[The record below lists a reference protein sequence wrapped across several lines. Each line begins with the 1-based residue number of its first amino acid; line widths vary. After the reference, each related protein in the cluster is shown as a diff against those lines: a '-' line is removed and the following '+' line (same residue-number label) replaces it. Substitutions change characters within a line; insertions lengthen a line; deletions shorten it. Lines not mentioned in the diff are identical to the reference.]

1 MSGQHQY
8 KPNGQ
13 MVIERSGSS
22 HSSFLS
28 NIYLDPNCVIPE
40 SPTIS
45 ITPTHNIAAGATH
58 IVESPITSDSTWEER
73 ELSRIQSN
81 DSGEYEDLDD
91 PQICIRSNNYSIV
104 VGGTKPLRVKKKI
117 GVAAVKVGSKTKKR
131 ISIPHSP
138 SPQYSRSFAAQST
151 SPRQFGYTGIKPRR
165 NASSNSGKSNSSRT
179 NANISSIFLNLPS
192 ESPTEKKGR
201 MKGKI
206 GKATRF
212 CDSSLHLGLG
222 KFTTYDPIS
231 PGPSPPSSPLPSPNK
246 RTFVST
252 STTTT
257 GEYMKKPL
265 PHPPSPLTPSRAPR
279 KAAALLGAS
288 VPTGSAQNRKGG
300 GKVHGLNTKH
310 FRPLPH
316 STLTEIEKFFGDVPN
331 KKQKPSATNST
342 TRSKP
347 KSTGGTGGMDERGMG
362 NRNVGSGETVKYKS
376 ENGSMWLDVEEEQEF
391 ARLLSEIFA
400 LIPQPLPDLTL
411 AKVKSNETT
420 GSQEEENKWEMEKF
434 TSILSL
440 PKPKSNNSSNTKTKV
455 GKKTK
460 VGSENSFLDLGLDT
474 PKLPRNYIN
483 PWTSTPSH
491 KRSLSNPTSP
501 SSTIPKLSIS
511 SPMPALIPPP
521 RTSSKAGPSSLPNST
536 TSYMDQVNWSVTAA
550 KARTGSGSGSGSDSE
565 GSTSSSGSGSGL
577 NGSPPRIKNRP
588 PPLTLKRIKPSGKLP
603 ILTATTPSS
612 NRNNHQAQEPPAV
625 PAVNRSKP
633 QGIIP
638 NDRDR
643 YIIPS
648 TQSRITK
655 KHEAPPTPFVRPR
668 VAPRPNPTEA
678 IPPLPISIRQSQE
691 PEHEPM
697 SFFEPATPT
706 EPKSKSNNSNST
718 SISNSNVMGSRD
730 GSGGKE
736 KKSWLKRVVKRP
748 LNF

>member
-13 MVIERSGSS
+13 MALERSGSS

-28 NIYLDPNCVIPE
+28 NIYLDPNYVIPE

-45 ITPTHNIAAGATH
+45 ITPTHDLAVEGTH
-58 IVESPITSDSTWEER
+58 IVESPMTSDSTWEER
-73 ELSRIQSN
+73 ELSRISSN

-91 PQICIRSNNYSIV
+91 PQIRIRTNKCSTV
-104 VGGTKPLRVKKKI
+104 GGGTKPLRVKKKK
-117 GVAAVKVGSKTKKR
+117 GVTAVKVGSKTKKR
-131 ISIPHSP
+131 ISIPHSS
-138 SPQYSRSFAAQST
+138 SPHYSRSFTTHST
-151 SPRQFGYTGIKPRR
+151 SPRQFGYTGNKPKR
-165 NASSNSGKSNSSRT
+165 NPSCNSGKSNLSRT
-179 NANISSIFLNLPS
+179 YANISSMFLNLPS
-192 ESPTEKKGR
+192 DSPTEKKGT
-201 MKGKI
+201 MKGRI
-206 GKATRF
+206 GNATEF
-212 CDSSLHLGLG
+212 SDSSLHLGLG

-257 GEYMKKPL
+257 GEYTKKPL

-288 VPTGSAQNRKGG
+288 VPTGFAQSRKGG

-331 KKQKPSATNST
+331 KNQKPSSTNNT
-342 TRSKP
+342 KRSKP

-362 NRNVGSGETVKYKS
+362 DRNVGSGETVRYKS
-376 ENGSMWLDVEEEQEF
+376 EDGSMWLDVEEEQEF
-391 ARLLSEIFA
+391 AWLLSEIFA

-420 GSQEEENKWEMEKF
+420 GSQEEENKWEMENS

-440 PKPKSNNSSNTKTKV
+440 PKPKAHSNGKSKT

-460 VGSENSFLDLGLDT
+460 VASENSFLDLGLDT
-474 PKLPRNYIN
+474 PKLPRTNIN

-521 RTSSKAGPSSLPNST
+521 RISSKAGPSSLPNST
-536 TSYMDQVNWSVTAA
+536 TSYMDQVHWSVSAA
-550 KARTGSGSGSGSDSE
+550 EARSGSGSGSGSDSE

-603 ILTATTPSS
+603 ILTATTPS
-612 NRNNHQAQEPPAV
+612 NNKNNHQAQEPPAV
-625 PAVNRSKP
+625 PAVIRSKP
-633 QGIIP
+633 QAIIP

-643 YIIPS
+643 YNIPS
-648 TQSRITK
+648 TQSYMAK
-655 KHEAPPTPFVRPR
+655 KYEAPPTPFVRPR
-668 VAPRPNPTEA
+668 VAPRPNPTEG

-691 PEHEPM
+691 SEQEPM

-706 EPKSKSNNSNST
+706 EPKSKSNNSNLT
-718 SISNSNVMGSRD
+718 SKTNSNVMGSRD
-730 GSGGKE
+730 GSGVKE

-748 LNF
+748 LKV